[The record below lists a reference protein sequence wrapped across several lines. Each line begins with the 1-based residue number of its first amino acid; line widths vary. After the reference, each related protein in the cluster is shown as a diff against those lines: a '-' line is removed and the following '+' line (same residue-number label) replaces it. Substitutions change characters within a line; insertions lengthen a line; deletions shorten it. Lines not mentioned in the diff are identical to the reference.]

1 MTSVIHVLRAPVG
14 GLFRHVRDLAAAQTA
29 AGMQVGVICDRSSAD
44 ALTERRLAEMAP
56 GLALGLERVTMA
68 RDVGPGDVIA
78 WQAVRRIA
86 GERGVDILHGHG
98 AKGGAYARLA
108 AAALRRSGRKVAG
121 FYTPHGGSL
130 HFHPATLKGRIYMG
144 LERLL
149 APLSSGIV
157 FESDFARRIYV
168 ERVGKTSAP
177 MRVVPNGL
185 APAEFA
191 DLPTGERPYD
201 LVFVGE
207 LRRLKGV
214 DVLIEALA
222 ELGGAR
228 PVRLLVVGDGPD
240 AKEFEA
246 QVTMLGLGD
255 QVRFAGAMPA
265 REAFAQGHILVVPSR
280 AESLPYVVLES
291 AAAGLPLISTNVGGI
306 PEIVQGT
313 DVALVEPANATALA
327 DAICAALADE
337 PGTLDKAARL
347 RAAVAKRFT
356 IAAMSSAIAAF
367 YAEAAATPL
376 AAGRP
381 ALKSA

>member
-14 GLFRHVRDLAAAQTA
+14 GLFRHVRDLAAAQVE
-29 AGMQVGVICDRSSAD
+29 AGMKVGVICDRSSTD

-86 GERGVDILHGHG
+86 GERGVDVLHGHG

-108 AAALRRSGRKVAG
+108 AAALRQSGRRVAG

-157 FESDFARRIYV
+157 FESDFARRAYV
-168 ERVGKTSAP
+168 ERVGQTSAP

-185 APAEFA
+185 APEEFA
-191 DLPTGERPYD
+191 DLPGGDRAYD

-228 PVRLLVVGDGPD
+228 ALRLLVVGDGPD
-240 AKEFEA
+240 AKEFVA
-246 QVTMLGLGD
+246 QATMQGLGA

-265 REAFAQGHILVVPSR
+265 REAFAQGRILVVPSR
-280 AESLPYVVLES
+280 AESLPYVVLEA
-291 AAAGLPLISTNVGGI
+291 AAAGLPLIATNVGGI
-306 PEIVQGT
+306 PEIVQGPGL
-313 DVALVEPANATALA
+313 ALVEPANAAALA
-327 DAICAALADE
+327 DAIEAALADE
-337 PGTLDKAARL
+337 PGTLAKAARL
-347 RAAVAKRFT
+347 RASVAKRFT
-356 IAAMSSAIAAF
+356 IAAMSHAIADF
-367 YAEAAATPL
+367 YAEAAAAPL
-376 AAGRP
+376 ATRRS